1 MGRGTIAHVADGI
14 EKRRHLRLSAMGPV
28 QVLAQGGVPQV
39 AYLASIG
46 RGGFGL
52 YLHQEVHPGQLLLVS
67 LPLQAET
74 GEPDDLK
81 VVARVRWARSVEAL
95 WMAGFAFEQMSDV
108 RYLRLLTHLKV
119 LESLQLGN
127 LASEVTATKV
137 RFSVKE

>member
-1 MGRGTIAHVADGI
+1 MSDGGI

-28 QVLAQGGVPQV
+28 QILAQGGTPQT

-52 YLHQEVHPGQLLLVS
+52 YLHQEVQPGHLLLVH
-67 LPLQAET
+67 LHLLGEA

-81 VVARVRWARSVEAL
+81 VVARVRWSRPLETL

-108 RYLRLLTHLKV
+108 RYVRLLKHLKV
-119 LESLQLGN
+119 LETLQLGN
-127 LASEVTATKV
+127 RASEVPATKV

>member
-1 MGRGTIAHVADGI
+1 MADGI

-28 QVLAQGGVPQV
+28 QVLAQGGTPQA

-52 YLHQEVHPGQLLLVS
+52 YLHQEVHPGQLLLVNLHLLS
-67 LPLQAET
+67 EP
-74 GEPDDLK
+74 GEADELK
-81 VVARVRWARSVEAL
+81 VVARVRWSRAVEAL

-108 RYLRLLTHLKV
+108 RYQRLLKHLKV
-119 LESLQLGN
+119 LEALQLGTRD
-127 LASEVTATKV
+127 SEVPATRV